1 MAAVSSTLQFTSRSP
16 QWAYLKLLLT
26 AQSQSRSQSPP
37 LDALTARAY
46 LTSALSQHL
55 GLVGTSISID
65 ILKIE
70 RLQGRDYLWI
80 RVPRDDATALAS
92 ALTSWIGNS
101 ASETGAVAF
110 RVLEKSAF
118 LGSMIAGSGS
128 GSSAE
133 LFSLTGNC

>member
-1 MAAVSSTLQFTSRSP
+1 MAAVKTLQFTSRSP

-26 AQSQSRSQSPP
+26 RPGIAHSHSPPP
-37 LDALTARAY
+37 LDALTARTY

-70 RLQGRDYLWI
+70 PNYLWI

-92 ALTSWIGNS
+92 ALASWIGNN
-101 ASETGAVAF
+101 ASETDAVAF
-110 RVLEKSAF
+110 RVLERGAF
-118 LGSMIAGSGS
+118 LGSMTA

-133 LFSLTGNC
+133 LFIS